1 MRKNNWVALVALVI
15 AVVALMLSYRV
26 TPVDFKDYW
35 GFVLGVLTLLVTLLI
50 GWQIYNSIEIKKQ
63 LDNTKEKQLEIE
75 KKMTEF
81 NKSLIVMDSG
91 LNFTQGLSNS
101 NERPLSAY
109 RDFIN
114 ALDSAY
120 DANNHTA
127 VEDCYNNLQAMI
139 QKLSQTLKTNENIE
153 VKEIQIEKAI
163 NKLKQNSK
171 YDEFS
176 FRIQQ
181 IEKNRIKLFESLKA
195 KDHDN
200 SSNKG

>member
-1 MRKNNWVALVALVI
+1 MKNNWVSLLALVI
-15 AVVALMLSYRV
+15 ALVALMLSYRA

-120 DANNHTA
+120 DANNHTT

-139 QKLSQTLKTNENIE
+139 QKLTLTLKTNENIE

-176 FRIQQ
+176 WRIQQ
-181 IEKNRIKLFESLKA
+181 VEKNRIKLFESLKT